1 MQMERNTAVQSA
13 GAQNWMIRVWNS
25 ASVPNATEIM
35 SIVRITCLRMNIE
48 SKF

>member
-1 MQMERNTAVQSA
+1 MT
-13 GAQNWMIRVWNS
+13 WNS
-25 ASVPNATEIM
+25 ASAPNVLEIM